1 MSGQSPEVAELNAWM
16 REHHLHGYWAQR
28 GGGTGVQVKP
38 YLWTR
43 ADVRAGLTKLEP
55 RGPGEWRTLPLR
67 NAEQRG
73 VPSTMSLSAHVL
85 LPGERA
91 EIGRRFE
98 SQVYFVIE
106 APRGASITVDGESF
120 PMESGDLIVAP
131 LRYAA
136 ERQAR
141 DGRSETPSPPPGER
155 VGVRGQT
162 AFRND
167 GEVAAIWLAGTDLNL
182 LKFIGAEIDE
192 VDGTD
197 RSYGELQRSFPPTR
211 SRMVD
216 PLAPQPLERPCVRHA
231 WSDTVQSL
239 VAFQRSEGSGD
250 ACDGIHLRYTSPVD
264 GEATLSTLSC
274 EVQLLPSEFHGRPH
288 RHNSTAFYHV
298 FRGRGRTE
306 IADETLEWSEGDV
319 FCIPPWAW
327 HRHENL
333 GHDEAI
339 LHSID
344 DWPTMAKMGFYRGE
358 GEDA

>member
-16 REHHLHGYWAQR
+16 REHHLHGYWAQG

-38 YLWTR
+38 HLWTR
-43 ADVRAGLTKLEP
+43 ADIRAGLAKLES
-55 RGPGEWRTLPLR
+55 RGPGELGTLPLR

-85 LPGERA
+85 LLGERA
-91 EIGRRFE
+91 ELGRRFE

-106 APRGASITVDGESF
+106 ASRGASVTVDGGSF
-120 PMESGDLIVAP
+120 PMESGDLIVVP
-131 LRYAA
+131 LAQGA
-136 ERQAR
+136 SS
-141 DGRSETPSPPPGER
+141 GRPETPSSPVGER
-155 VGVRGQT
+155 VGVRGQR

-167 GEVAAIWLAGTDLNL
+167 GEVAAVWLAGTDLDL
-182 LKFIGAEIDE
+182 LRFIGAEIDE
-192 VDGTD
+192 LGGTD
-197 RSYGELQRSFPPTR
+197 QSYGELQRSFPPTR
-211 SRMVD
+211 SRMMD
-216 PLAPQPLERPCVRHA
+216 PLAPQPLERPSVRYA
-231 WSDTVQSL
+231 WSDTVKSL

-264 GEATLSTLSC
+264 GGPTLPTLSC
-274 EVQLLPSEFHGRPH
+274 EVQLLPPGFRTQSH
-288 RHNSTAFYHV
+288 RHNSTAFYRV
-298 FRGRGRTE
+298 FRGGGRTE
-306 IADETLEWSEGDV
+306 IAGETLEWSEGDV

-344 DWPTMAKMGFYRGE
+344 DWPTMAKMGFYRLE
-358 GEDA
+358 REEA